1 MATLSVCLIMKN
13 EEDVCERVLR
23 SVQPFADE
31 IIVADTG
38 SSDATVEIAEANGA
52 QVFPYQW
59 TDNFAAARNF
69 AFSKA
74 SGDYIL
80 WLDADDVVP
89 ELSAQK
95 ISAAKA
101 KEFDHADVL
110 LLPYHLSFYPDGS
123 PSFSIVRERI
133 LRRCP
138 LAEWQGAVHEVI
150 RPFGRLGRLD
160 APIEHRKLHPAEP
173 GRNLRI
179 YEKLIEKG
187 AILSERE
194 QFYYAREL
202 SDNRR
207 FEEAEPI
214 FYRLL
219 SIMPAS
225 SPDRGQL
232 CRNLAACRDAA
243 KDPDGA
249 LRYLLFALENGC
261 PSSVTCCELGRRYLN
276 KGLYAAAAEWYLRAM
291 TDGSK
296 VAETFDRLDCHNFIP
311 CIQLCLCFD
320 KLGKYAEAEQWNRRA
335 ALYRPQDEAVLHNA
349 AYFAKK
355 CG

>member
-1 MATLSVCLIMKN
+1 M
-13 EEDVCERVLR
+13 
-23 SVQPFADE
+23 
-31 IIVADTG
+31 
-38 SSDATVEIAEANGA
+38 
-52 QVFPYQW
+52 
-59 TDNFAAARNF
+59 
-69 AFSKA
+69 
-74 SGDYIL
+74 
-80 WLDADDVVP
+80 
-89 ELSAQK
+89 
-95 ISAAKA
+95 
-101 KEFDHADVL
+101 
-110 LLPYHLSFYPDGS
+110 
-123 PSFSIVRERI
+123 RERI
-133 LRRCP
+133 LLRCP

-296 VAETFDRLDCHNFIP
+296 VAETFDRLDCPDFIP

-320 KLGKYAEAEQWNRRA
+320 KQQICRSGAVEPPCVLIARRTGQFCTTRPILPKVRLNKKTRLGKKRISEPLVSLLIAAVFKACPELRRP
-335 ALYRPQDEAVLHNA
+335 LRTCEPFVLRFPHL
-349 AYFAKK
+349 
-355 CG
+355 